1 MPTYNH
7 PLLFGS
13 LLEAQSGRP
22 LDVLRLA
29 ESAESSGLDVVSL
42 PDHPYWSERLD
53 TFTLLAAMAQR
64 TQRIRLFCNVAN
76 LPLRPPALLARVGA
90 TLDWISNGRFD
101 LGIGAGA
108 QQLWDRIVAEGG
120 PRLGAGESV
129 DALEE
134 AVQIIRSL
142 WNPSSRTT
150 FRGKYYRIDDAEPSP
165 LASGGIGIWLG
176 AYRPR
181 MLGLVGRLA
190 DGWIPSSFACSP
202 TEIAKANELIDA
214 AAESAGRAPKSI
226 RRGYNIAVNFD
237 ASEQGF
243 LQGPPNKIANE
254 LAELSLTQGVS
265 MYLLYRVESVDVL
278 SRFAAEVVPAVRE
291 MVEAGQ

>member
-7 PLLFGS
+7 PLLFGA
-13 LLEAQSGRP
+13 LLEAPPGRP

-29 ESAESSGLDVVSL
+29 DSAETFGLDVVSL

-53 TFTLLAAMAQR
+53 TFTLLSAISQR
-64 TQRIRLFCNVAN
+64 TQRIRLLCNVAN
-76 LPLRPPALLARVGA
+76 LPLRPPAFLARVGA

-120 PRLGAGESV
+120 ARLGASESV

-134 AVQIIRSL
+134 AVQIIRGL
-142 WNPSSRTT
+142 WNPAEKVS
-150 FRGKYYRIDDAEPSP
+150 FRGEYYRLDDAEPSP
-165 LASGGIGIWLG
+165 LASGDIGIWLG

-202 TEIAKANELIDA
+202 ADIAAGNRLIDEA
-214 AAESAGRAPKSI
+214 AASAGRAPDSI
-226 RRGYNIAVNFD
+226 RRAYNIAVNFES
-237 ASEQGF
+237 SERGF
-243 LQGPPNKIANE
+243 LQGTPDKIAKE
-254 LAELSLTQGVS
+254 LAELSLTQGLS
-265 MYLLYRVESVDVL
+265 MFLLYRAESVDIL
-278 SRFAAEVVPAVRE
+278 ARFAQEVVPAVRE
-291 MVEAGQ
+291 IVAAS

>member
-1 MPTYNH
+1 MPNYNH

-13 LLEAQSGRP
+13 LLEAPPGRP

-42 PDHPYWSERLD
+42 ADHPYWPDRLD
-53 TFTLLAAMAQR
+53 TFTLLSAMAQR
-64 TQRIRLFCNVAN
+64 TQRIRLLCNVAN
-76 LPLRPPALLARVGA
+76 LPLRSPTFLARVGA
-90 TLDWISNGRFD
+90 TLDWISDGRFD

-108 QQLWDRIVAEGG
+108 QQLWERIVAEGG
-120 PRLGAGESV
+120 PRLSAGESV

-142 WNPSSRTT
+142 WNPSARAS

-165 LASGGIGIWLG
+165 LASGSVGIWLG

-190 DGWIPSSFACSP
+190 DGWIPSSFACGP
-202 TEIAKANELIDA
+202 AEIAEANRLIDA
-214 AAESAGRAPKSI
+214 AAESVGRAPESI

-237 ASEQGF
+237 ASERGF
-243 LQGPPNKIANE
+243 LQGPPNKIADE
-254 LAELSLTQGVS
+254 LAYLSLTRGVS
-265 MYLLYRVESVDVL
+265 MYLLYRVASVDILV
-278 SRFAAEVVPAVRE
+278 RFAEEVVPAVRE
-291 MVEAGQ
+291 MVEAY

>member
-1 MPTYNH
+1 MSNYNH
-7 PLLFGS
+7 PLMFGA
-13 LLEAQSGRP
+13 LLEAAHGRP

-29 ESAESSGLDVVSL
+29 DRAETFGLDVVSL

-53 TFTLLAAMAQR
+53 TFTLLSAISQR

-76 LPLRPPALLARVGA
+76 LPLRPPAFLARAGA

-120 PRLGAGESV
+120 PRLGASESV

-134 AVQIIRSL
+134 AVQIIRGL
-142 WNPSSRTT
+142 WNPATRVS
-150 FRGKYYRIDDAEPSP
+150 FRGTHYRVDDAEPSP
-165 LASGGIGIWLG
+165 LASSGIGIWLG

-190 DGWIPSSFACSP
+190 DGWIPSSLVCSP
-202 TEIAKANELIDA
+202 SDIANANALIDA
-214 AAESAGRAPKSI
+214 AAESAGRAPDSV
-226 RRGYNIAVNFD
+226 RRGYNIAVDFT
-237 ASEQGF
+237 ASEKGF
-243 LQGPPNKIANE
+243 LQGPPKKIAKE

-278 SRFAAEVVPAVRE
+278 SRFAEEVGPEVRE
-291 MVEAGQ
+291 IVKAG